1 MSETRKNLLGHLLA
15 YGASEMASK
24 LSRLGVVIAV
34 ARTLEAS
41 EIGIAAAAIAT
52 GDMLKALTEN
62 GVIQRIIAAR
72 DEELDAT
79 CNRAHGLFWAWCL
92 GLFGVQAAVA
102 TGVWALTGN
111 VPLALLILVLSGEYL
126 FMPGGLVQAGLA
138 LRNGKLRQTAAI
150 AGGQAV
156 LANGLSV
163 VLALLWPSALALI
176 LPRLLTAPFW
186 LVAMRR
192 LNPWV
197 RNPEAG
203 KTPVRPFLNFG
214 WAVLGV
220 EVVKAARMQADKL
233 IVGALLGPQAL
244 GLYFMAFNAGLS
256 LATSFSTAFA
266 AVLFPHLCASADR
279 ASALR
284 QGMAVSLSLVGP
296 AVILQALLAPWY
308 VPILLGDG
316 WADLSATVS
325 VLCLAAIPTMLWT
338 AAAGWMR
345 AENRPQ
351 HELLGTA
358 VLTGALMLNTVLAA
372 PYGLETIAWGYL
384 ATASV
389 TMLVMS
395 WPALRFALVPTLAK
409 A

>member
-102 TGVWALTGN
+102 TGVWVLTGN

-163 VLALLWPSALALI
+163 ALALLWPSALALI

-203 KTPVRPFLNFG
+203 NTPIRPFLNFG

-266 AVLFPHLCASADR
+266 AVLFPHLCASEDR
-279 ASALR
+279 AAALR
-284 QGMAVSLSLVGP
+284 QGMAVSLGLVGP

>member
-1 MSETRKNLLGHLLA
+1 MSETRKNLLCHLLA

-203 KTPVRPFLNFG
+203 KTPIRPFLNFG

-279 ASALR
+279 AAALR
-284 QGMAVSLSLVGP
+284 QGMAVSLGLVGP

>member
-1 MSETRKNLLGHLLA
+1 MKGSLG
-15 YGASEMASK
+15 
-24 LSRLGVVIAV
+24 IF
-34 ARTLEAS
+34 T
-41 EIGIAAAAIAT
+41 
-52 GDMLKALTEN
+52 
-62 GVIQRIIAAR
+62 
-72 DEELDAT
+72 
-79 CNRAHGLFWAWCL
+79 
-92 GLFGVQAAVA
+92 
-102 TGVWALTGN
+102 
-111 VPLALLILVLSGEYL
+111 
-126 FMPGGLVQAGLA
+126 
-138 LRNGKLRQTAAI
+138 
-150 AGGQAV
+150 
-156 LANGLSV
+156 
-163 VLALLWPSALALI
+163 
-176 LPRLLTAPFW
+176 
-186 LVAMRR
+186 
-192 LNPWV
+192 
-197 RNPEAG
+197 
-203 KTPVRPFLNFG
+203 
-214 WAVLGV
+214 
-220 EVVKAARMQADKL
+220 
-233 IVGALLGPQAL
+233 
-244 GLYFMAFNAGLS
+244 
-256 LATSFSTAFA
+256 
-266 AVLFPHLCASADR
+266 
-279 ASALR
+279 
-284 QGMAVSLSLVGP
+284 AVSLGLVGP

>member
-1 MSETRKNLLGHLLA
+1 MSETRKNLLCHLLA

-102 TGVWALTGN
+102 TGVWVLTGN

-203 KTPVRPFLNFG
+203 KTPIRPFLNFG

-220 EVVKAARMQADKL
+220 EVVKAARLQADKL

-266 AVLFPHLCASADR
+266 AVLFPHLCASEDR
-279 ASALR
+279 AAALR
-284 QGMAVSLSLVGP
+284 QGMAVSLGLVGP

>member
-34 ARTLEAS
+34 ARTLEAR

-203 KTPVRPFLNFG
+203 KTPIRPFLNFG

-266 AVLFPHLCASADR
+266 AVLFPHLCASEDR
-279 ASALR
+279 AAALR
-284 QGMAVSLSLVGP
+284 QGMAVSLGLVGP